1 MDLGTIQQLATA
13 VALSSLIGLEREH
26 TYQMGSYTNFGGIRT
41 FALIGLIGVVGYRLM
56 DISPFLF
63 VALSAGLFALIVA
76 AYVMTTISPKS
87 SGATSEVAAFNAYL
101 IGVLCGMG
109 QFLLA
114 TAVAVTVLM
123 VLHFK
128 DPLHK
133 WAKKINNAEL
143 ISTIQFILITFVV
156 LPLLPNQDYGPY
168 GFFNPFHV
176 WLMVV
181 FVSGIFFASYIAIK
195 AFGQKKGIAVTGLLA
210 GFISTTALAFGFAEE
225 SKKNVKVIS
234 PFVIG
239 IVIAS
244 SATFF
249 RVLIEVFILNRELA
263 NYIIMPMV
271 VMGFVGGVIS
281 IWVYKRMDKNAVVH
295 SNLSKVKS
303 PFRLTPALKFGLL
316 FAGILF
322 IMKAASAEIGSEAVY
337 LLSLVLGGMDIDSI
351 TVTLANIANV
361 DITYTVAATAL
372 TMALIANVIAKVL
385 IFAFFGS
392 RKVALK
398 LLYVF
403 APVVASGV
411 ITLMFIG

>member
-1 MDLGTIQQLATA
+1 MDLLIVQQLAIA

-26 TYQMGSYTNFGGIRT
+26 TYQTGSYTNFGGIRT
-41 FALIGLIGVVGYRLM
+41 FALIGLLGVVGYRLVEV
-56 DISPFLF
+56 SPFLF
-63 VALSAGLFALIVA
+63 AALSAGLFALIVA
-76 AYVMTTISPKS
+76 AYVMTTRSPKS
-87 SGATSEVAAFNAYL
+87 AGSTSEVAAFNAYL
-101 IGVLCGMG
+101 VGVLCGM
-109 QFLLA
+109 QEFLLA

-123 VLHFK
+123 ILHFK

-133 WAKKINNAEL
+133 WAKRIKSAEL

-156 LPLLPNQDYGPY
+156 LPLLPNVAYGPY

-195 AFGQKKGIAVTGLLA
+195 TFGQKKGIAVTGLLA

-225 SKKNVKVIS
+225 SKKNTKVIL
-234 PFVIG
+234 PYVIG

-263 NYIIMPMV
+263 DYIILPML
-271 VMGFVGGVIS
+271 VMGLVGGAIS
-281 IWVYKRMDKNAVVH
+281 VVVYRKMDKNTVVN

-303 PFRLTPALKFGLL
+303 PFRLAPAVKFGLL

-322 IMKAASAEIGSEAVY
+322 IMKAASAEIGTEAVY

-351 TVTLANIANV
+351 TVTLANLANV
-361 DITYTVAATAL
+361 DISYVVASTAL
-372 TMALIANVIAKVL
+372 TIALISNVVAKVL

-392 RKVALK
+392 RRVALQ

-403 APVVASGV
+403 APVVAAGLV
-411 ITLMFIG
+411 TLMFIG